1 MACEFKLKKKK
12 KKVFSFCLCSNA
24 TGPPLAVVFRSQPR
38 PGLDSKLMLDTTSK
52 GRHGSAGLIYIY
64 VDIYVHTVSTV
75 RVGRAS
81 WHRKGAGV

>member
-1 MACEFKLKKKK
+1 M
-12 KKVFSFCLCSNA
+12 
-24 TGPPLAVVFRSQPR
+24 TGTPLAVVFPSPPR
-38 PGLDSKLMLDTTSK
+38 PGLDNKLMLDTTRK

-81 WHRKGAGV
+81 WHRKEAGV